1 MLLLYY
7 NIFLSKGIQHD
18 INYAKYLIYRY
29 EQAGALSP
37 KVSRYLSTTC
47 FFHVGGFVSPLN
59 VMTSNMSFIFNHGA
73 DLDKFNDTTE
83 LLFKEINDYK
93 PFMMICGSHH
103 LGQLSQTS
111 GPKGDL
117 LSTRLSSQ
125 QKIFIQKF
133 C

>member
-7 NIFLSKGIQHD
+7 NIFLSIGIQHD

-37 KVSRYLSTTC
+37 KISRYLSTTC

-73 DLDKFNDTTE
+73 DLDKFNGG
-83 LLFKEINDYK
+83 F
-93 PFMMICGSHH
+93 
-103 LGQLSQTS
+103 
-111 GPKGDL
+111 
-117 LSTRLSSQ
+117 RLE
-125 QKIFIQKF
+125 FVLV
-133 C
+133 

>member
-1 MLLLYY
+1 MESRNLNDALMLLLYY

-37 KVSRYLSTTC
+37 KISRYLSTTC

-73 DLDKFNDTTE
+73 DLDKFNGG
-83 LLFKEINDYK
+83 F
-93 PFMMICGSHH
+93 
-103 LGQLSQTS
+103 
-111 GPKGDL
+111 
-117 LSTRLSSQ
+117 RLE
-125 QKIFIQKF
+125 FVLV
-133 C
+133 